1 MKKFLLGICSV
12 LLAVFVGVLP
22 VAAEDDLLTMA
33 QNAGYPATADIL
45 PKSSIVVDADSGQ
58 ILWGENV
65 DLK

>member
-33 QNAGYPATADIL
+33 QNAGYPATEIFYPSLPSWWMLIL
-45 PKSSIVVDADSGQ
+45 VKFSG
-58 ILWGENV
+58 G
-65 DLK
+65 KM